1 MSARSKLGLSGKRWR
16 RRVLGFAAGK
26 RRPAVLLAAMAL
38 LALLVSS
45 ALAVHDTGTFQ
56 LDGDASTATQP
67 FGPKAKDDWD
77 KVCHEVVEPKGP
89 GTKCSTT
96 ENTSGATAVSWTAEP
111 GLDET
116 IFTGGGSKD
125 PKDVSQWLWKDEGGT
140 PDKDNLLH
148 SFAARYSLP
157 VDPVGGET
165 ACPAPK
171 EATIVRGAL
180 LRL

>member
-1 MSARSKLGLSGKRWR
+1 MTDSFETPPPSETSREPAAGR
-16 RRVLGFAAGK
+16 RR
-26 RRPAVLLAAMAL
+26 RAVLLATMAF
-38 LALLVSS
+38 LAFLVSS

-77 KVCHEVVEPKGP
+77 KVCHEVVEPKGT
-89 GTKCSTT
+89 GTKCSTK
-96 ENTSGATAVSWTAEP
+96 ENTSGATAVAWTAEA
-111 GLDET
+111 GLSET
-116 IFTGGGSKD
+116 AFTGGGSKD
-125 PKDVSQWLWKDEGGT
+125 PKDIPQWLWSEAGV

-171 EATIVRGAL
+171 GATSCDV
-180 LRL
+180 